1 MKNILLAVSLTA
13 LTTSAF
19 AADLKPYIEGAVGWA
34 DAKDTSS
41 STINTKFDSD
51 VNYAAEIGLKDI
63 AGTGIRLGG
72 SYSQNELDYKATRIA
87 TGAVLETSASKAKTY
102 LLNAYYDFKTG
113 TALTPFVGFGL
124 GMQDTAGAKDNEF
137 VYGMHGGAK
146 YNITNNVYVGAKGSF
161 LRANGITDAT
171 SNAKYSDHN
180 QYSINA
186 TLGYEF

>member
-1 MKNILLAVSLTA
+1 MKKILLALALTA
-13 LTTSAF
+13 LTTTAF

-72 SYSQNELDYKATRIA
+72 SFSQMEPDYKAINKT
-87 TGAVLETSASKAKTY
+87 TGAVSEASSAKAKTY

-113 TALTPFVGFGL
+113 TELTPFVGFGV

-137 VYGMHGGAK
+137 IYGFHGGAK
-146 YNITNNVYVGAKGSF
+146 YNLNNNVYVGAKGSF
-161 LRANGITDAT
+161 LRANGITDAD
-171 SNAKYSDHN
+171 NGAKFSDHN
-180 QYSINA
+180 QYSVNA

>member
-1 MKNILLAVSLTA
+1 MKKILIATILSSVAS
-13 LTTSAF
+13 F
-19 AADLKPYIEGAVGWA
+19 AYADVKPYIEGAVGWA

-72 SYSQNELDYKATRIA
+72 SYSENKLDYKATRIA

-124 GMQDTAGAKDNEF
+124 GMIDTAGAKDNEF
-137 VYGMHGGAK
+137 IYGLHGGAK

-161 LRANGITDAT
+161 YRANGITDAA

>member
-1 MKNILLAVSLTA
+1 MKKILIATILSSIAS
-13 LTTSAF
+13 F
-19 AADLKPYIEGAVGWA
+19 ANADVKPYIEGAVGWA
-34 DAKDTSS
+34 DAQDTNS

-72 SYSQNELDYKATRIA
+72 SYSQQKPDYEAIYKT
-87 TGAVLETSASKAKTY
+87 TGAVAEASSSKAKTY

-113 TALTPFVGFGL
+113 TALTPFVGVGL

-137 VYGMHGGAK
+137 VYGLHGGAK

-161 LRANGITDAT
+161 LRANGITGT
-171 SNAKYSDHN
+171 TTNAKYSDHN